1 MCDFNNNQFDFFIEC
16 DKFNRVIIQGGAFH
30 RNAGHVLQAMVT
42 LKESSEETGH
52 GGNALAFQEY
62 DARVPHEQYTL
73 GYAGQCYVV

>member
-1 MCDFNNNQFDFFIEC
+1 
-16 DKFNRVIIQGGAFH
+16 
-30 RNAGHVLQAMVT
+30 MVT

-73 GYAGQCYVV
+73 GYAGQCYVVLH